1 MSDGRRVWLSG
12 FFLLGMLLGLLGPL
26 LVVWRYQID
35 VEPHLI
41 GLHFLALNAG
51 YVIAAALSNRLPR
64 RTTPPRMAAGA
75 CLAALA
81 GLLALA
87 FAGPPVSTR
96 WRLAALIGVG
106 FAAGLLAAALL

>member
-12 FFLLGMLLGLLGPL
+12 FFLLGILLGLLGPL

-51 YVIAAALSNRLPR
+51 YVVAAAICSRLLR
-64 RTTPPRMAAGA
+64 HATAQR
-75 CLAALA
+75 LAAAACVLA
-81 GLLALA
+81 SLGLVALALA
-87 FAGPPVSTR
+87 SPPVVTR
-96 WRLAALIGVG
+96 WRLAALVVVG
-106 FAAGLLAAALL
+106 FAAGL